1 MRKIKTKAKKM
12 LADTLTPVSIYLKI
26 RDRFAK
32 SILLESTD
40 FHHLEN
46 SFSFICISP
55 LAEFIVQGEIITKV
69 NGDVRKKPI
78 DSETSVIEELHG
90 FIKSFIPENNEYSFN
105 GFFGYLSYDSIQYFE
120 TVKLNNNPDM
130 VSVPEIQ
137 YSLFRYVIAFNH
149 FKDEVI
155 LLENLFD
162 SEESEL
168 EKIESLLN
176 NGKVSNYPFRLE
188 GEEQTNLTDDEFVDV
203 VKNAKKHCLRGDVFQ
218 LVVSRRFSQSFRG
231 DEFNVY
237 RQLRSLNPSPYLFYF
252 DYGSFRIFGSS
263 PESQIEIKNNKA
275 FINPIAGTYP
285 RSGQDEKDKELAKAL
300 SEDPKENAEH
310 VMLVDLAR
318 NDLSRNTNN
327 VKVENYKEIHF
338 YSHVIHIVSKVSG
351 ELNGDRN
358 SIRVMADSFPAGTLS
373 GAPKYRAMQLID
385 KYEPN
390 KRGFYGGCIGF
401 IGFNGDVNHA
411 IMIRTFLSKN
421 NQLHYQAGAGIVTK
435 SNEINELQEVNHK
448 LGALK
453 EAIQRADNQ
462 KEKVMKIS
470 ETVN

>member
-1 MRKIKTKAKKM
+1 MRKIKTKAKKI

-26 RDRFAK
+26 RDRSPK

-46 SFSFICISP
+46 CFSFICISP

-69 NGDVRKKPI
+69 NGEARKKPI
-78 DSETSVIEELHG
+78 DSETSVIEELYG

-120 TVKLNNNPDM
+120 TVKLNNKPDM
-130 VSVPEIQ
+130 VSIPEIQ

-149 FKDEVI
+149 FKDEII

-188 GEEQTNLTDDEFVDV
+188 GEEQTNLTDNEFIEI

-275 FINPIAGTYP
+275 YINPIAGTYP

-338 YSHVIHIVSKVSG
+338 YSHVIHIASKVSG

-373 GAPKYRAMQLID
+373 GAPKYRAMQLMD

-421 NQLHYQAGAGIVTK
+421 NHLYYQAGAGIVTK

-453 EAIQRADNQ
+453 EAIQRAGNQ
-462 KEKVMKIS
+462 KEKAMKAS